1 MDLDV
6 KRIAQLHLEMIVE
19 VMDEAKT
26 VLELDETYEDAKDAL
41 GSLYSAIK
49 ARLGN

>member
-6 KRIAQLHLEMIVE
+6 RRIAQVHLEMIIADMDKAKSVE
-19 VMDEAKT
+19 
-26 VLELDETYEDAKDAL
+26 ELDRIYEDAKDGL

-49 ARLGN
+49 ASL